1 MALISGRSAL
11 FDGEA
16 MTAGL
21 ILTGGGARGAYQAGV
36 LKAIA
41 EQFPD
46 FHYPFPVIC
55 GSSAG
60 ALNAVGL
67 SAGGEIFRHSVEH
80 LERLWLQLSSDTVY
94 HANYWAMAKSV
105 GQFVRGFM
113 SGAGIDV
120 PGSLLDNTPLREFLL
135 KEVDFNRLSEN
146 IEQRDI
152 RAVSVTACGYRSGQS
167 VSFFQGE
174 PDIPAWRSGQRIGV
188 PTRLGID
195 HLMASSAI
203 PTLFPPVRINRE
215 YFGDGVVRNMAPLS
229 PAVHLGADRILV
241 VGVSANKTVRNARK
255 STFTVPKLPHILEH
269 LINGMFIDIVEH
281 DVDRVSLINTI
292 LTHADVPQNVADEFG
307 LRYIETLVISPSK
320 PIDEIAIHHVKALP
334 APVRQFFGLNKEPI
348 EGGVSLASYL
358 LFESEFMRDLIA
370 LGYQDAKRQAK
381 EIALFFDHEDQ
392 SKKIA

>member
-1 MALISGRSAL
+1 M
-11 FDGEA
+11 
-16 MTAGL
+16 
-21 ILTGGGARGAYQAGV
+21 
-36 LKAIA
+36 
-41 EQFPD
+41 
-46 FHYPFPVIC
+46 
-55 GSSAG
+55 
-60 ALNAVGL
+60 
-67 SAGGEIFRHSVEH
+67 
-80 LERLWLQLSSDTVY
+80 
-94 HANYWAMAKSV
+94 
-105 GQFVRGFM
+105 
-113 SGAGIDV
+113 
-120 PGSLLDNTPLREFLL
+120 
-135 KEVDFNRLSEN
+135 
-146 IEQRDI
+146 
-152 RAVSVTACGYRSGQS
+152 SVTACGYRSGQS